1 MFSFHRPATGE
12 APPPG
17 SMVPIEVAFQG
28 QGFDFMRSPP
38 KTDESR
44 EPTTPASAFA
54 SDSVDVRDEVEHQ
67 AEEGKEE
74 RRGTAQTSIR
84 RRSRS
89 DESSSHEADEPR
101 GVWHLPNDPDGFTSD
116 PFDAR
121 LFAAGRRFGDDGAS
135 DKDEIMSSADGR
147 TTGISLH
154 HLGLSGHTS
163 SLDDAKVVDLEA
175 AGMRRRRPAPPLED
189 SVYPEV
195 QASVSNVDDPTAC
208 VLTLRVWFLGLLFC
222 LVFAALNTYFSLRY
236 PAPLITP
243 IITQLFTYP
252 FGRFLA
258 KYMPAADLK
267 LPIWTRRLGMPHRV
281 SLNPGPFSIKEH
293 ALLVIMANVSTG
305 PPLGLNYSVAAEKF
319 YGQPQPF
326 GFDILLVFT
335 TQMIG
340 FGAAG
345 LCRRFLVWPASM
357 LWPQNLVFCT
367 LLNTFHAEIEDEE
380 PGPSR
385 LRFFTYV
392 FCGAFCWF
400 WLPGEYL
407 LPFDRFSS
415 TVLPLTGS
423 CPTSQASSLSPSRP
437 SPGFAGLRRVSLGLS
452 RSDGRPRRAET
463 RTTARQRRRQPTVW
477 RLVRAR
483 DGLVLVRLEPDL
495 LRGFTPY
502 RALVGAAQHIWRLLC
517 GILDHRADHVLHQCE
532 WRESCLGEG
541 GADPQR
547 RDRPIR
553 RSMRPISRYRPRPS
567 LIASGN
573 RTMPC
578 AYSTLRVSRST

>member
-38 KTDESR
+38 KTNDSK
-44 EPTTPASAFA
+44 EPTAPASTFA
-54 SDSVDVRDEVEHQ
+54 TESVDARDEVEQQ
-67 AEEGKEE
+67 AEEED
-74 RRGTAQTSIR
+74 RRGTAQSSMR

-101 GVWHLPNDPDGFTSD
+101 GVWHLPDDPDRFTSD

-135 DKDEIMSSADGR
+135 DKDEVTSSADGR

-154 HLGLSGHTS
+154 RFGMSGHTN
-163 SLDDAKVVDLEA
+163 SLDDTKAGDLEA
-175 AGMRRRRPAPPLED
+175 AGIRRRRRTRRPLED

-195 QASVSNVDDPTAC
+195 QASVSNIDDPTAC

-222 LVFAALNTYFSLRY
+222 LVISALNTYFVLRY

-243 IITQLFTYP
+243 IITQIFAYP

-258 KYMPAADLK
+258 KYMPAGELK
-267 LPIWTRRLGMPHRV
+267 LPTWAHWLGMPQRV

-293 ALLVIMANVSTG
+293 ALLVIMANVSTS
-305 PPLGLNYSVAAEKF
+305 PALALNYSVAAEKF
-319 YGQPQPF
+319 YGEPQPF
-326 GFDILLVFT
+326 GFDILVVLT
-335 TQMIG
+335 TQLIG

-385 LRFFTYV
+385 LRFFAYV
-392 FCGAFCWF
+392 FVGAFCYF

-407 LPFDRFSS
+407 SHS
-415 TVLPLTGS
+415 YV
-423 CPTSQASSLSPSRP
+423 ASSLCSR
-437 SPGFAGLRRVSLGLS
+437 
-452 RSDGRPRRAET
+452 
-463 RTTARQRRRQPTVW
+463 
-477 RLVRAR
+477 
-483 DGLVLVRLEPDL
+483 
-495 LRGFTPY
+495 
-502 RALVGAAQHIWRLLC
+502 
-517 GILDHRADHVLHQCE
+517 
-532 WRESCLGEG
+532 
-541 GADPQR
+541 
-547 RDRPIR
+547 
-553 RSMRPISRYRPRPS
+553 
-567 LIASGN
+567 
-573 RTMPC
+573 
-578 AYSTLRVSRST
+578 